1 MINLQNIILCN
12 AGQATGLE
20 KSAITKLVRDLQI
33 DEHPKFIAE
42 KGETHS
48 FLVFSTTESAALF
61 YDTYNGKAKIDEN
74 GTPLYMSF
82 VESGK
87 LNIYLAL
94 RYVQVVKGLLRLYT
108 SLLLKPMVYLFFY

>member
-20 KSAITKLVRDLQI
+20 KSAITKLVTDLEI
-33 DEHPKFIAE
+33 DEYPKFIAE

-87 LNIYLAL
+87 INIYLAL
-94 RYVQVVKGLLRLYT
+94 RYVQVAKGPLSYFT
-108 SLLLKPMVYLFFY
+108 QACF